1 VLAIVL
7 PCPGSP
13 LLKARFG
20 VNSIARD
27 GGERGTAVQRGPRR
41 SRRARAAQP
50 ATYCGGNRR
59 LQAREEIVEVTI
71 QARNGDAVG
80 FRQDEHPRATRLDA
94 LSKLKG
100 VVSPDG
106 TVTAGNASG
115 VNKAS

>member
-20 VNSIARD
+20 VNSMPETAENVAQQFNVGRADQDALALRSQQRTAEAIA
-27 GGERGTAVQRGPRR
+27 A
-41 SRRARAAQP
+41 ARLA
-50 ATYCGGNRR
+50 
-59 LQAREEIVEVTI
+59 EEIVEVTI
-71 QARNGDAVG
+71 QARKGDAVG